1 MFIDI
6 SQAQHYVTAIA
17 SAAPGERAWPARR
30 SEHKKRVTAMTTSTT
45 SSIGVRFA
53 LAIFLSAVIAGGYLT
68 AIGYLNPG
76 FIA

>member
-1 MFIDI
+1 M
-6 SQAQHYVTAIA
+6 AIA
-17 SAAPGERAWPARR
+17 SAATALSAGAARR
-30 SEHKKRVTAMTTSTT
+30 NKQKKKRETAMITSNA
-45 SSIGVRFA
+45 SSFGVRFA

>member
-1 MFIDI
+1 MI
-6 SQAQHYVTAIA
+6 TNNA
-17 SAAPGERAWPARR
+17 S
-30 SEHKKRVTAMTTSTT
+30 SF
-45 SSIGVRFA
+45 GVRFA

>member
-1 MFIDI
+1 MTNND
-6 SQAQHYVTAIA
+6 
-17 SAAPGERAWPARR
+17 
-30 SEHKKRVTAMTTSTT
+30 TTSF
-45 SSIGVRFA
+45 GVRFV

>member
-1 MFIDI
+1 MI
-6 SQAQHYVTAIA
+6 TTNA
-17 SAAPGERAWPARR
+17 S
-30 SEHKKRVTAMTTSTT
+30 SF
-45 SSIGVRFA
+45 GVRFA